1 MRTERFELT
10 RQKWEWL
17 RPMLLGILPRGLAQS
32 RLSALEEYSGPLLPF
47 IREWAAALLQAY
59 RQQIMDASD
68 KYGSLVQG
76 GVVLFCFAMA
86 PDWSGSFVALIVVLL
101 ILIIRNAY
109 THGRERYRT
118 DGITDAALTL
128 LFLLAAEALTLQ
140 MAPSRSVPKDVFFKG
155 AFACLPLLAMFR
167 MLSQPLPE
175 PDPNTPLW
183 PGMPPERI
191 YWRTVR
197 LNVLWILMYYL
208 VISMFVSD
216 QPGSIVDFLRG
227 FLPGLTSLVW
237 ICVQTD
243 RLARRDNLQDLLTG
257 PKVQKLGRLIQT
269 LPQGMEKGAPLYW
282 WYITME
288 VALFA
293 IGAANIGVELWWWLH
308 GASQAGWY
316 RIGAALL
323 AFVVAVVSWRY
334 LKAANRAAAA
344 AIQAA
349 IDASG

>member
-155 AFACLPLLAMFR
+155 AFACLPLLR
-167 MLSQPLPE
+167 NE
-175 PDPNTPLW
+175 
-183 PGMPPERI
+183 
-191 YWRTVR
+191 
-197 LNVLWILMYYL
+197 
-208 VISMFVSD
+208 
-216 QPGSIVDFLRG
+216 FLKSREA
-227 FLPGLTSLVW
+227 
-237 ICVQTD
+237 D
-243 RLARRDNLQDLLTG
+243 RLGVVRPEHNWADDVMAFWNRRNEQFHIELNGDCAGPTKVFECQTARRSAGESSSQEGRFPKGYRLFSHVRKAAIAAFWPFVLLCSMKS
-257 PKVQKLGRLIQT
+257 PR
-269 LPQGMEKGAPLYW
+269 
-282 WYITME
+282 
-288 VALFA
+288 ALL
-293 IGAANIGVELWWWLH
+293 V
-308 GASQAGWY
+308 
-316 RIGAALL
+316 RIGNERL
-323 AFVVAVVSWRY
+323 AGSSTY
-334 LKAANRAAAA
+334 LFPRNSY
-344 AIQAA
+344 IW
-349 IDASG
+349 I